1 MKAGKNMDSK
11 KIQFAEELLGLDQY
25 HTPKICDKC
34 GGVMIFKGI
43 GEYRCEDC
51 NALAYDDYGKVR
63 SYLERNRG
71 ATAADVE
78 AATGVKQKTIRLMLK
93 ESRLEVTD
101 DSKAFM
107 FCESC
112 GKKIRSGR
120 LCTQCEIEYHR
131 SLEEQQRL
139 LKNRNVKILGVGKG
153 PGEGGEKRFT
163 RK

>member
-1 MKAGKNMDSK
+1 MDSK
-11 KIQFAEELLGLDQY
+11 KIQFTDELLGLDQY
-25 HTPKICDKC
+25 HTPKICEKC
-34 GGVMIFKGI
+34 GGVMVFEGI

-51 NALAYDDYGKVR
+51 KEPAYDDYGKVR
-63 SYLERNRG
+63 RYLERHRG

-139 LKNRNVKILGVGKG
+139 LKRQNVKILGVGRNS
-153 PGEGGEKRFT
+153 GEEGEKRFT
-163 RK
+163 RE